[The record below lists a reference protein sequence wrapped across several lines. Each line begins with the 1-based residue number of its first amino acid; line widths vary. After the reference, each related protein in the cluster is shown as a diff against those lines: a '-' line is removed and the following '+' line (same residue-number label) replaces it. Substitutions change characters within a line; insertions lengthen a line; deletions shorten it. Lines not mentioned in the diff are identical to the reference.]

1 MPGEYRKYRKYH
13 RLLGRVDKL
22 AQLYEEN
29 GGAWLYRMLLVQ
41 QSALRKESERLT
53 IKELQ

>member
-1 MPGEYRKYRKYH
+1 MPGEYSRYK
-13 RLLGRVDKL
+13 RLVNRVDRI
-22 AQLYEEN
+22 AQMYEEN
-29 GGAWLYRMLLVQ
+29 GGAWLYRILLIQ

>member
-1 MPGEYRKYRKYH
+1 MYGDYRKYN
-13 RLLGRVDKL
+13 RLVNRVDKL
-22 AQLYEEN
+22 AQMYEEN